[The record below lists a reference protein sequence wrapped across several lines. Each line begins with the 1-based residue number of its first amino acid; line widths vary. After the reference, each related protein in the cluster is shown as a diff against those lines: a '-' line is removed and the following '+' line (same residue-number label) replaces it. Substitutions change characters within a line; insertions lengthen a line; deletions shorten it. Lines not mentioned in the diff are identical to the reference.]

1 MMTTGPG
8 TDDFRRQLVV
18 PTERRVTIAFVPSPE
33 TALLTEAVF
42 TCEPCQRPLYW
53 ESEKGWWGCAECE
66 MEMTTVEA
74 AVLMDACGK
83 ALKRLEGLFREP
95 EKERRRWWHWLLWF
109 GKRSAQS
116 T

>member
-1 MMTTGPG
+1 
-8 TDDFRRQLVV
+8 
-18 PTERRVTIAFVPSPE
+18 
-33 TALLTEAVF
+33 
-42 TCEPCQRPLYW
+42 
-53 ESEKGWWGCAECE
+53 

-95 EKERRRWWHWLLWF
+95 EKERRRWWHWLPWF